1 MSVEKQLEA
10 RMARIEQAVQR
21 VQLFIALV
29 TGVVAI
35 NACLSFAELYFPD
48 VDLWMMLATRGGALL
63 LGMLLAF
70 IAAKIIGY
78 PLQVLTRA

>member
-10 RMARIEQAVQR
+10 RMARIELAVQR
-21 VQLFIALV
+21 VQLFILMV

-35 NACLSFAELYFPD
+35 NVCLNFAEMYFPD
-48 VDLWMMLATRGGALL
+48 ADLWMMLGTRGGAVLI
-63 LGMLLAF
+63 GMLLAF

-78 PLQVLTRA
+78 PLQVLARA

>member
-1 MSVEKQLEA
+1 
-10 RMARIEQAVQR
+10 
-21 VQLFIALV
+21 
-29 TGVVAI
+29 
-35 NACLSFAELYFPD
+35 
-48 VDLWMMLATRGGALL
+48 MMLATRGGALL